1 MKRLPV
7 LLAALLLMALTAC
20 ERVTLRS
27 SHQPDGARWAYA
39 DSLVSA
45 FTIDSAAGPQRVR
58 LSLSLT
64 DDYPYRNLYL
74 RLRLVPPRGPV
85 QTATPELVLQ
95 DPYGTWHAERTWG
108 GAYELSTVLND
119 SATFAPGPWRLVV
132 QQFTRADTLVGV
144 RSVSLEIRP
153 RD

>member
-1 MKRLPV
+1 MKRLLL
-7 LLAALLLMALTAC
+7 LLALLALTAC
-20 ERVTLRS
+20 ERTTLRS
-27 SHQPDGARWAYA
+27 SHQPDGDRWAYA
-39 DSLVSA
+39 DSLVSS
-45 FTIDSAAGPQRVR
+45 FVIDSAAPPQRVR

-74 RLRLVPPRGPV
+74 RLRLLPPRGPA

-95 DPYGTWHAERTWG
+95 DPYGTWHAERTWRG
-108 GAYELSTVLND
+108 TYELSTVLND

-144 RSVSLEIRP
+144 RAVSLDISP
-153 RD
+153 R